1 MAFSPLCSPSQ
12 PGCCPLWREWNS
24 WCVSPLYSC
33 GWDPK
38 SGSGLSTKP
47 LKGCFSELTET
58 SLRCLGDSCKHS
70 LTFLTKD
77 NPSSCVLGWG
87 RASVFSLH
95 PCIWRRDSQR
105 PSRSPGLRLK
115 WAFPKCWTHYWELSL
130 TAMGS
135 QRVGHDWATKLTKS
149 SWGKQCVI
157 IDYPDLTLQNKKMK
171 ERKKELFRSEEGRED
186 TFGSSPECPD
196 VWRWMSRRNGWGK
209 WIYKGRIK
217 CVA

>member
-135 QRVGHDWATKLTKS
+135 QRVGHDWATKLT
-149 SWGKQCVI
+149 
-157 IDYPDLTLQNKKMK
+157 N
-171 ERKKELFRSEEGRED
+171 
-186 TFGSSPECPD
+186 
-196 VWRWMSRRNGWGK
+196 
-209 WIYKGRIK
+209 
-217 CVA
+217 